1 MEFSALRAELRPTI
15 SHSLLLFESHT
26 HNKQMNQALLLP
38 EGSVKLKSAVR
49 GLLKEAGKYGNGL
62 QKEHPWNLN
71 LEAKKDY
78 SLVVCLLSQQRSA
91 NTELFKGGLKK
102 AHRKVEFVMNTKTVQ
117 AALFFN
123 KKAKIIKKLKKTPRS
138 GGNI

>member
-26 HNKQMNQALLLP
+26 RNKQMNQALLLP

-49 GLLKEAGKYGNGL
+49 GLLKEAGKYSNGL

-78 SLVVCLLSQQRSA
+78 SLEWCVFCPNRDQLTLSSSR
-91 NTELFKGGLKK
+91 GD
-102 AHRKVEFVMNTKTVQ
+102 
-117 AALFFN
+117 
-123 KKAKIIKKLKKTPRS
+123 
-138 GGNI
+138 